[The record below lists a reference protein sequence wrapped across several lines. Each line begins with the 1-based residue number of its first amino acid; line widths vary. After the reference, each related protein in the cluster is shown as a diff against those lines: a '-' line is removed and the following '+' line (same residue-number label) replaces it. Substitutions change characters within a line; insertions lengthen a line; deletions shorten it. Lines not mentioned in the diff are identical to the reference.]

1 MGTNLLILVVTLV
14 LTLSGCAGEL
24 CEERKFSLLDSE
36 DSQYKSCPGP
46 DDPAHFTAC
55 CPGPVWSERSE
66 SCPLSPVSCPL
77 SLVSCLL
84 SLVSCLPSLFYCLS
98 VFHAHLTGN
107 AAPVPASEYWRTSL
121 MTTTVLK
128 ERISSLMTR
137 MKPRLGSKCI
147 SYWHCHCFLCWQQG
161 GTQRAIQERCKFY

>member
-36 DSQYKSCPGP
+36 DSEYKSCPGP

-55 CPGPVWSERSE
+55 CPGPVWSERSD
-66 SCPLSPVSCPL
+66 SCPL

-84 SLVSCLPSLFYCLS
+84 SLLYCLLS
-98 VFHAHLTGN
+98 
-107 AAPVPASEYWRTSL
+107 PVSFQLSLSLSRTSYRECCPSPSIGI
-121 MTTTVLK
+121 LK
-128 ERISSLMTR
+128 NFFDDDDSFEREDFFSSDEDEAKIR
-137 MKPRLGSKCI
+137 K
-147 SYWHCHCFLCWQQG
+147 
-161 GTQRAIQERCKFY
+161 

>member
-55 CPGPVWSERSE
+55 CPGPVWSDRSD
-66 SCPLSPVSCPL
+66 
-77 SLVSCLL
+77 SCLL
-84 SLVSCLPSLFYCLS
+84 SLVNCLLSLLYCLLS
-98 VFHAHLTGN
+98 
-107 AAPVPASEYWRTSL
+107 PVSFLLSLSLSCTSYRECCPSPSIGI
-121 MTTTVLK
+121 LK
-128 ERISSLMTR
+128 NFFDDDDSFEREDFFSNDEDEAKIR
-137 MKPRLGSKCI
+137 K
-147 SYWHCHCFLCWQQG
+147 
-161 GTQRAIQERCKFY
+161 

>member
-36 DSQYKSCPGP
+36 DSEYKSCPGP

-77 SLVSCLL
+77 SPVSCPLSLVSCLL
-84 SLVSCLPSLFYCLS
+84 SPVSFLLSLSLS
-98 VFHAHLTGN
+98 
-107 AAPVPASEYWRTSL
+107 RTSYRECCPSPSIGI
-121 MTTTVLK
+121 LK
-128 ERISSLMTR
+128 NFFDDDDSFEREDFFSNDEDEAKIR
-137 MKPRLGSKCI
+137 K
-147 SYWHCHCFLCWQQG
+147 
-161 GTQRAIQERCKFY
+161 

>member
-36 DSQYKSCPGP
+36 DSEYKSCPGP

-66 SCPLSPVSCPL
+66 SCPLSLVSCPL
-77 SLVSCLL
+77 SLLYCLL
-84 SLVSCLPSLFYCLS
+84 SLVSFQLSLSLS
-98 VFHAHLTGN
+98 
-107 AAPVPASEYWRTSL
+107 RTSYRECCPSPSIGI
-121 MTTTVLK
+121 LK
-128 ERISSLMTR
+128 NFFDDDDSFEREDFFSNDEDEAKIR
-137 MKPRLGSKCI
+137 K
-147 SYWHCHCFLCWQQG
+147 
-161 GTQRAIQERCKFY
+161 